1 MGMEDALSGL
11 IAVAEREKAKNTA
24 AAAIHQEELEH
35 QARSMEAQWKLEM
48 EHQTEVVA
56 ALAKIA
62 VPEVV
67 EVVVEKQIFVEVE
80 VLHAGAERPPPLFK
94 AGQSVHQWWANWMAG
109 AHLPPPG
116 IKGKN
121 GRPAWYSASVFSWE
135 QFCLQACRDAGV
147 PGVALCREFFCW
159 SSFVSAYHNV

>member
-1 MGMEDALSGL
+1 MLA
-11 IAVAEREKAKNTA
+11 IAEREQAKNTA
-24 AAAIHQEELEH
+24 AAAIHQEELKH

-80 VLHAGAERPPPLFK
+80 VLPPGAERPPPLFI
-94 AGQSVHQWWANWMAG
+94 AGQSVHQWWATWMAG
-109 AHLPPPG
+109 AYETPSG

-121 GRPAWYSASVFSWE
+121 GRPAWYSASVRMWE
-135 QFCLQACRDAGV
+135 QFCHQACRDAGV
-147 PGVALCREFFCW
+147 PGVALCGE
-159 SSFVSAYHNV
+159 